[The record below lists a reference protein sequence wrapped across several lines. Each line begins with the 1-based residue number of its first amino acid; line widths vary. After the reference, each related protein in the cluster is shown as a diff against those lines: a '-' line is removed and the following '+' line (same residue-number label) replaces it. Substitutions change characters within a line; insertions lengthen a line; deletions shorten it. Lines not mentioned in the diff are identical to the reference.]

1 MIGGPKRKKRT
12 EKRPLNLTDIE
23 PVSVEYK
30 KDRLQAIKNLELDE
44 LDSVYKLFF
53 QARSPLVKIIIS
65 CLEQSTGKFE
75 YAVGRMKGS
84 VSRRA

>member
-1 MIGGPKRKKRT
+1 MIRRPKRKKRT
-12 EKRPLNLTDIE
+12 EKRPMNLTDTERI
-23 PVSVEYK
+23 SGEYK
-30 KDRLQAIKNLELDE
+30 KDQLQEIKNLELDE

-53 QARSPLVKIIIS
+53 QARSPLVKIMFS

-84 VSRRA
+84 VK

>member
-1 MIGGPKRKKRT
+1 MIRRPKRKKRT
-12 EKRPLNLTDIE
+12 EKRPMNLTDTERI
-23 PVSVEYK
+23 SGEYK
-30 KDRLQAIKNLELDE
+30 KDQLQEIKNLELDE

-53 QARSPLVKIIIS
+53 QARNPLVKIMIS

-84 VSRRA
+84 VK

>member
-1 MIGGPKRKKRT
+1 MIRRPKRKKRT
-12 EKRPLNLTDIE
+12 EKRPMNLTDTERI
-23 PVSVEYK
+23 SGEYK
-30 KDRLQAIKNLELDE
+30 DQLQEIKNLELDE

-53 QARSPLVKIIIS
+53 QARSPLVKIMIS

-84 VSRRA
+84 VK

>member
-1 MIGGPKRKKRT
+1 MIRRPKRKKRT
-12 EKRPLNLTDIE
+12 EKRPMNLTDTERI
-23 PVSVEYK
+23 SGEYK
-30 KDRLQAIKNLELDE
+30 KDQLQEIKNLELDE

-53 QARSPLVKIIIS
+53 QARSPLVKIMIS

-84 VSRRA
+84 VK